1 MFEKLAQLVGSG
13 LRKTHPERKPAIYRA
28 VAYERLR
35 FEEEPHWRGMD
46 GASSD
51 RKAAAIPRSV
61 RGRLE
66 ALGLI
71 VRDDYGQ
78 LVLTEMGRRLI
89 ATPN

>member
-1 MFEKLAQLVGSG
+1 MNDSDLKKSLIGEEWMA
-13 LRKTHPERKPAIYRA
+13 LRQIAEGT
-28 VAYERLR
+28 
-35 FEEEPHWRGMD
+35 
-46 GASSD
+46 
-51 RKAAAIPRSV
+51 KAAAIPRSV
-61 RGRLE
+61 RNRLE